1 MTLSEANQSSG
12 DNHVDKAREEG
23 PTTSPP
29 STGFSSQWSK
39 FIKQHIHKPVMVM
52 IQFITQ
58 LSAHNPKRVIGA
70 VVTLS
75 LVLLI
80 IGLATNFTM
89 DADEDEVRAP

>member
-1 MTLSEANQSSG
+1 MEANQSSG
-12 DNHVDKAREEG
+12 DQHVDKAHEG

-29 STGFSSQWSK
+29 PATGFSTQWSK

-58 LSAHNPKRVIGA
+58 LSARNPKRVIGA

-89 DADEDEVRAP
+89 DVDEDEVCTLI